1 MPSIRRNLL
10 HVSDMFD
17 EGITAFYGGEE
28 ARINSLASRVG
39 QTAGFT
45 SIIPENGKDE
55 QGSYSHL
62 TDDDAVIYLN
72 CVREHCT
79 GEELALSFAVP
90 NYIYLLHIPVH

>member
-17 EGITAFYGGEE
+17 EGLTAFYGGEE

-39 QTAGFT
+39 QIENLT
-45 SIIPENGKDE
+45 SVIAEHGQGE
-55 QGSYSHL
+55 QGAYSHL

-72 CVREHCT
+72 C
-79 GEELALSFAVP
+79 
-90 NYIYLLHIPVH
+90 